1 MGIRL
6 LGPVELRHPDGS
18 LAEVAGAKRRAVL
31 ALLALELG
39 RSVPIER
46 FFEMLWGDDPPAQA
60 RAALQGHVA
69 ALRKVLHGTPF
80 TLHTRAPGYLLS
92 GDAQQV
98 DARRFEELLAE
109 AEALTDRAEAAGLC
123 ERALA
128 LWGGAALADLP
139 DTELRHALAG
149 RLDETRTRALTT
161 WAQCL
166 LGLDRGAAAIPAL
179 EQHVRSDGLR
189 EQTVA
194 LLVRCLHQAGRSS
207 AALTAYH
214 LARRRLDDELGMTPG
229 PALQAALAAV
239 LAEPPAAGPGLGEP
253 GIEVPDRV
261 GPDRE
266 RPGDD
271 GGRSRGRSGP
281 AGRVG
286 ATLTLVPVQPR
297 VSTEPMPVIPAMEAA
312 EAAGS
317 PGGRPAVQSLP
328 RQPLG
333 FVGRDAETQWLDRE
347 CGADRVG
354 NGLAVLIGPAGV
366 GKTATAVRWAHT
378 ASPGFPD
385 GQLFVDLR
393 GFDPAGPADPDEVL
407 AGFLRALGLPEAS
420 IPQDPAAR
428 AALYREETAQ
438 RRLLVVLDNAHSATE
453 ISELLPAG
461 PGCATVVTSRS
472 TLEDLVVTEGAAML
486 RLETLSD
493 DVARQ
498 LLERMV
504 TPERVRAEREAAV
517 ELVAL
522 CDRLPLALRIVAGK
536 LAARPAWSLADL
548 AAELRDE
555 RTRLSALD
563 IRGVASVRTGLF
575 LTYCQLP
582 IEAARLLPL
591 LAVHPG
597 VEVDAWSAAALLD
610 SGLPAAR
617 QALGALAGYHLLV
630 ESAPGRY
637 RRPDLIRLY
646 SQELSASRGAAAQQA
661 AHSRL
666 LNYYLAGAHR
676 SAAALRACGQF
687 PRHLEYL
694 AYLELPD
701 YPSDRLPRL
710 DDPRAALD
718 WVRAEQPAIRALPS
732 APTGACG
739 HPEQAARLAELC
751 AALSEIAP
759 LV

>member
-6 LGPVELRHPDGS
+6 LGPVELRLPDGS
-18 LAEVAGAKRRAVL
+18 PAEVAGAKRRAVL

-39 RSVPIER
+39 RSVPVER
-46 FFEMLWGDDPPAQA
+46 FFEMLWGEDPPAQA

-69 ALRKVLHGTPF
+69 ALRKVLDGTPF
-80 TLHTRAPGYLLS
+80 TLQTRAPGYLLC
-92 GDAQQV
+92 GEAELV
-98 DARRFEELLAE
+98 DARRFEELVARAEGLA
-109 AEALTDRAEAAGLC
+109 DRAEAAELC
-123 ERALA
+123 DRALA
-128 LWGGAALADLP
+128 LWSGAALADLP
-139 DTELRHALAG
+139 DTELRRALAE
-149 RLDETRTRALTT
+149 RLDETRTRALTV

-166 LGLDRGAAAIPAL
+166 LGLGQGVAAIAAL
-179 EQHVRSDGLR
+179 EQQVRSDGLR

-207 AALTAYH
+207 AALNAYH
-214 LARRRLDDELGMTPG
+214 LARRRLDEELGVAPG

-239 LAEPPAAGPGLGEP
+239 LAEPPTADSAVRAGRAGVGPGARAGSGE
-253 GIEVPDRV
+253 RV
-261 GPDRE
+261 G
-266 RPGDD
+266 
-271 GGRSRGRSGP
+271 GP
-281 AGRVG
+281 LR
-286 ATLTLVPVQPR
+286 LVPVQA
-297 VSTEPMPVIPAMEAA
+297 SSPVAVAVAPAAVAVAVAPAA
-312 EAAGS
+312 DRGGS

-333 FVGRDAETQWLDRE
+333 FVGRAAESQWLDGE

-366 GKTATAVRWAHT
+366 GKTATALRWAHA

-393 GFDPAGPADPDEVL
+393 GFDPAGPAGPDEVL
-407 AGFLRALGLPEAS
+407 TGFLRALGLPEDS
-420 IPQDPAAR
+420 IPADPAAR
-428 AALYREETAQ
+428 AALYREETAR
-438 RRLLVVLDNAHSATE
+438 RRLLVVLDNAHSAAE

-461 PGCATVVTSRS
+461 PGCATVVTSRG

-486 RLETLSD
+486 RMETLSED
-493 DVARQ
+493 EALH
-498 LLERMV
+498 LLERML
-504 TPERVRAEREAAV
+504 TPQRVRAEREAAV

-522 CDRLPLALRIVAGK
+522 CDRLPLALRIAAAK

-548 AAELRDE
+548 VAELRDE
-555 RTRLSALD
+555 RTRLTALD
-563 IRGVASVRTGLF
+563 TRGGAGVRTGLF

-597 VEVDAWSAAALLD
+597 VEVDTWSAAALLD
-610 SGLPAAR
+610 TDQQAAR
-617 QALGALAGYHLLV
+617 QALGALASYHLLV
-630 ESAPGRY
+630 ESSPGRY

-646 SQELSASRGAAAQQA
+646 SQELSAKRGAAAQQA
-661 AHSRL
+661 AAGRL
-666 LNYYLAGAHR
+666 LKHYLATAHR
-676 SAAALRACGQF
+676 SATALQAAGQF
-687 PRHLEYL
+687 LE
-694 AYLELPD
+694 YLELPE

-718 WVRAEQPAIRALPS
+718 WLHAEQSAIRALPT
-732 APTGACG
+732 ATAAAGTAAD

-751 AALSEIAP
+751 AALSEIQP
-759 LV
+759 PG